1 MYKYNIV
8 DFGGEDI
15 PENLKKVYSTAIIGS
30 ETRYANQKG
39 LSGSFNVVSAQHR
52 HLEGVKL
59 FSDIT
64 LEEIK

>member
-1 MYKYNIV
+1 MYKYKIV

-15 PENLKKVYSTAIIGS
+15 PESLKKVYSTAIIGN
-30 ETRYANQKG
+30 ETRYANLKG
-39 LSGSFNVVSAQHR
+39 LSGSFNVVSAQHQ

-59 FSDIT
+59 FADIT